1 MTHSTDPYHLG
12 FLAFKEERFEDAIE
26 SLERFL
32 EREPEHVEALHT
44 IGMAHY
50 RREEWADALRYGERL
65 VDVAPTDPLSFTTL
79 SLFLMKNGRIE
90 EAEEAGA
97 KAKVLK
103 WKRELKEGPGGSAGL
118 DVLDAAPP
126 SSPPVMPTMP
136 QMPTLPEKPRPPEDA
151 DPDGDG

>member
-12 FLAFKEERFEDAIE
+12 FVAFKEERFDDAIAA
-26 SLERFL
+26 LERFL
-32 EREPEHVEALHT
+32 ESDPSHVEALHT

-50 RREEWADALRYGERL
+50 RREEWAEALRYGERL
-65 VDVAPTDPLSFTTL
+65 VEVAPTDPLTFTTL

-118 DVLDAAPP
+118 DVLDTAAPT
-126 SSPPVMPTMP
+126 SPPVMPTMP
-136 QMPTLPEKPRPPEDA
+136 QMPTLPAKPSEEEEPDDDDA
-151 DPDGDG
+151 